1 MKISVKTEY
10 ACLAMLS
17 LAAAD
22 ARGEP
27 VRIREIAEQ
36 HQISPRFLVQIL
48 LQLKNAGLAAS
59 TRGAAGGYQLARPPR
74 EITLLEIMEAAEPPE
89 EESARGTHSRWLPTL
104 RACWRAAAVRERE
117 ALAQI
122 NLVELLAKAREQH
135 AMYYI

>member
-36 HQISPRFLVQIL
+36 HQISARFLVQIL

-59 TRGAAGGYQLARPPR
+59 TRGASGGYQLARPAR
-74 EITLLEIMEAAEPPE
+74 EITLLEVMDAAEPAE
-89 EESARGTHSRWLPTL
+89 DESTRGTSSRWLPTL
-104 RACWRAAAVRERE
+104 RECWRQAAARERAE
-117 ALAQI
+117 LAQI
-122 NLVELLAKAREQH
+122 NLVELLAKAREQN